1 MSPTT
6 AHKNLILMYGPSGIG
21 KSTYVN
27 THKQPGDVVC
37 SADDYF
43 IDSATGD
50 YCFDSRQLAE
60 AHAECRTRAFNAMN
74 NGAVTVWVDNTNL
87 KPHDASPYLE
97 LARLRGY
104 NIILVLP
111 PDHPGIQVLTQR
123 NVHGVPVETIQRQ
136 ILTMVPFEQDWLN
149 TMRGFNI
156 QVRPLNGN

>member
-6 AHKNLILMYGPSGIG
+6 ARKNLILMYGPSGIG

-27 THKQPGDVVC
+27 THKQPGDIVC

-50 YCFDSRQLAE
+50 YRFDPSRLAE
-60 AHAECRTRAFNAMN
+60 AHAECRDKAFDAMN
-74 NGAVTVWVDNTNL
+74 NGAPCIWIDNTNL

-104 NIILVLP
+104 NIILVLS
-111 PDHPGIQVLTQR
+111 PGLYPCAQVLTQR
-123 NVHGVPVETIQRQ
+123 NTHGVPLATIQRQ
-136 ILTMVPFEQDWLN
+136 IHTMALFEQDWLN
-149 TMRGFNI
+149 TMRGFDI
-156 QVRPLNGN
+156 QVRPLT